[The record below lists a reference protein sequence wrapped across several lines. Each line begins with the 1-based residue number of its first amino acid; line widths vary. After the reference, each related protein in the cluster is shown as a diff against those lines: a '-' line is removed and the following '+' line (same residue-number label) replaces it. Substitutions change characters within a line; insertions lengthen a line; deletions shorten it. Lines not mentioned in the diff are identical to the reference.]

1 MQEREGVGWKDFGH
15 AETPGHTRMTT
26 SHGISTSEAEAL
38 SLKTPSPLIDYNSV
52 SQTIHILGTGNIG
65 KFLAHS
71 LAGIPKPPN
80 ITMLITR
87 HNLLALWNK
96 MGRTIELLRDGTA
109 DIRSGYQAELAILPS
124 EMMDNAEN
132 NRYGPITNLIVSTKA
147 HSTVKA
153 LSTVAHRLTRG
164 STILFLQDGMGIL
177 DEVNDQV
184 FPDIETRP
192 NYMIGVNTHGLN
204 TQAPFVVIHAGIG
217 TIAMG
222 VSPRYPG
229 RYKGISP
236 IAPSSLYLL
245 RTLTRTPI
253 LGAVNFAPAEL
264 MQYQLE
270 KLAINAIISPLTVMF
285 DCTNG
290 ELLNNLHVTR
300 VVRLLLAEISLV
312 IRSLPELQNVPNL
325 QQRFSTERLE
335 AQIFGLAKSTADNRS
350 SMLQEIDL
358 GKQTEV
364 EYINGYIVRRG
375 EELGIKCLMNYM
387 LAKMVRGRH
396 MINTFK
402 LYGVLPVAE

>member
-1 MQEREGVGWKDFGH
+1 
-15 AETPGHTRMTT
+15 MTT

-38 SLKTPSPLIDYNSV
+38 PFEPLSPLIDYHSV
-52 SQTIHILGTGNIG
+52 SQTIHILGPGNVG

-80 ITMLITR
+80 ITMLIHR
-87 HNLLALWNK
+87 HSMLALWNK
-96 MGRTIELLRDGTA
+96 MGRTINLLRDGAA

-124 EMMDNAEN
+124 EIMDPVEHH
-132 NRYGPITNLIVSTKA
+132 RYGPIRNLIVSAKA

-153 LSTVAHRLTRG
+153 LSTVASRLTRE
-164 STILFLQDGMGIL
+164 STILFLQNGMGVL
-177 DEVNDQV
+177 DEVNDQL

-204 TQAPFVVIHAGIG
+204 TQKPFVVTHAGIG

-229 RYKGISP
+229 SHTGIPS

-253 LGAVNFAPAEL
+253 LGAVGFAPAEL

-270 KLAINAIISPLTVMF
+270 KLAINAIINPLTVMF

-290 ELLNNLHVTR
+290 ELLNNIHVTR

-335 AQIFGLAKSTADNRS
+335 AQVFGLAKNTADNRS
-350 SMLQEIDL
+350 SMLQDIDL

-375 EELGIKCLMNYM
+375 EELGIKCLMNYT

-396 MINTFK
+396 MINSFK
-402 LYGVLPVAE
+402 LYGILPVAE